1 MDDVWKKI
9 QKEYIKGGKG
19 VTQQSLAEKYG
30 LSRSAVGAHCRAGK
44 WREKKDKVATK
55 SAQKVTD
62 AAEAE
67 ALSEAAELHSTALD
81 LLAKTK
87 DGLSKADPENA
98 AQLQRYAT
106 TLKGVMDML
115 GIKAPGD
122 KAEQEA
128 RIAEL
133 RARAKERDRE
143 QADGV
148 KLVIEGLPE
157 EYAK

>member
-30 LSRSAVGAHCRAGK
+30 KSRKAVGNHCRAGK
-44 WREKKDKVATK
+44 WREKRDKVAAK

-62 AAEAE
+62 TAEAE
-67 ALSEAAELHSTALD
+67 ALSEASELHSTALD
-81 LLAKTK
+81 LLMMVKEGMSKT
-87 DGLSKADPENA
+87 DPENA
-98 AQLQRYAT
+98 AQLQRYAN

-122 KAEQEA
+122 KAEQDA

-133 RARAKERDRE
+133 RARASERDRE
-143 QADGV
+143 QNGGV

>member
-30 LSRSAVGAHCRAGK
+30 LSRSAVGDHCRAGK
-44 WREKKDKVATK
+44 WREKRDKVAAK

-67 ALSEAAELHSTALD
+67 AMSEAARLHSAALD
-81 LLAKTK
+81 ILAKTQE
-87 DGLSKADPENA
+87 GLSKTDPENA
-98 AQLQRYAT
+98 AQLQRYAS

-122 KAEQEA
+122 KAEQDA

-143 QADGV
+143 QDGGA